1 MKGAGAKCS
10 LYARYRCGLSGLNTY
25 LVCSSCF
32 AAVPFISACRKAALL
47 EADSADVG
55 VTRACSGPS
64 ATDLCT
70 KSLWRGCE
78 QKTIYVYDDLSFDKP
93 AMLGYDLEWLRK
105 TVLPVDL
112 DPEFMAFG
120 GRQFPSGR
128 RIFGLF
134 AMHRRAAGD
143 VCSWKNVSVSWQM
156 RPAFS
161 ACYG

>member
-78 QKTIYVYDDLSFDKP
+78 QKTIYVYDSIWKEDL
-93 AMLGYDLEWLRK
+93 WLICDASPGRWGR
-105 TVLPVDL
+105 VLMKKRERLLAD
-112 DPEFMAFG
+112 A
-120 GRQFPSGR
+120 SGIQCLLWMR
-128 RIFGLF
+128 NS
-134 AMHRRAAGD
+134 MHG
-143 VCSWKNVSVSWQM
+143 
-156 RPAFS
+156 FS
-161 ACYG
+161 CTGISYSRL